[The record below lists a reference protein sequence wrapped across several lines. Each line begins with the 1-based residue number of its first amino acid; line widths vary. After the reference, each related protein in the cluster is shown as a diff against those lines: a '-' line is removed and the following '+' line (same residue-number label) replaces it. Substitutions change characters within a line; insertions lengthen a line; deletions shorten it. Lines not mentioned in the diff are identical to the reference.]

1 MTDPT
6 IDDTLRE
13 TYASLRGSF
22 ESDFTPPADANAG
35 SDAGA
40 AGDEG
45 LGDANADANS
55 DALSGSGDAG
65 DANAS
70 ADGDED
76 AGDAA
81 NASGEEEQQSQ
92 QATFRPPWKKAALAE
107 WEKLPDIARKEIE
120 RREADFHKGI
130 EQYKAGAQAS
140 QEFERAVAPYM
151 ATIQSLGVT
160 PTVAAAHLMNVDHQL
175 RYSAPQQKVGLLLKI
190 ASDYGVDINT
200 LATGIQQVAGER
212 VWEQQNPVDP
222 RMQQLQQRV
231 DQMQQQQFQTQQQ
244 AVTAEHSAIDT
255 EIAAFAA
262 DPDHE
267 HFGILQKDMAVL
279 LQNGLAKDLG
289 AAYDMAMRQNP
300 QTYQIWLAQQQQE
313 WDAQRK
319 AKVQKAKQAG
329 ANVVRPNGRASVPA
343 AQPKRT
349 MEEDIEAT
357 ARNLG
362 LIN

>member
-1 MTDPT
+1 MTDAVT

-22 ESDFTPPADANAG
+22 ESDFEAPAGGQQQDGGLGDGETVNEEVANPNQGAQEGQEGEGNAG
-35 SDAGA
+35 GGVEGEEG
-40 AGDEG
+40 AGDE
-45 LGDANADANS
+45 
-55 DALSGSGDAG
+55 
-65 DANAS
+65 
-70 ADGDED
+70 
-76 AGDAA
+76 
-81 NASGEEEQQSQ
+81 SGEQEGQQEAQ
-92 QATFRPPWKKAALAE
+92 TFRPPWKKAALAE
-107 WEKLPDIARKEIE
+107 WDKLPPMARAEIE
-120 RREADFHKGI
+120 RRENDFHKGI
-130 EQYKAGAQAS
+130 EQYKTGAQTA
-140 QEFERAVAPYM
+140 QEWDRAMQPYM
-151 ATIQSLGVT
+151 ATIQGFGVT
-160 PTVAAAHLMNVDHQL
+160 PQVAVQHLLATDHQL
-175 RYSAPQQKVGLLLKI
+175 RYAAAPQKIGTLLQI
-190 ASDYGVDINT
+190 ANSYGIDLQT
-200 LATGIQQVAGER
+200 LANGIQQIAGEQ
-212 VWEQQNPVDP
+212 VWQQQNPMDP

-231 DQMQQQQFQTQQQ
+231 DHLQQQQFQAQQQ
-244 AVTAEHSAIDT
+244 VQTAEHSAIDT

-279 LQNGLAKDLG
+279 LQNGLAKDLD

-329 ANVVRPNGRASVPA
+329 ANVVKPNGRASVPA

>member
-1 MTDPT
+1 MSD
-6 IDDTLRE
+6 IDETLRE
-13 TYASLRGSF
+13 TYANLRGSF
-22 ESDFTPPADANAG
+22 ESDFDAPA
-35 SDAGA
+35 
-40 AGDEG
+40 
-45 LGDANADANS
+45 ANADAQAENP
-55 DALSGSGDAG
+55 DDDDVDTGDAPNDVQTTPQD
-65 DANAS
+65 DANANAS
-70 ADGDED
+70 DADNQVAD
-76 AGDAA
+76 DAA
-81 NASGEEEQQSQ
+81 NASGDADQQQQ
-92 QATFRPPWKKAALAE
+92 QAAFRPPWKKAALAE
-107 WEKLPDIARKEIE
+107 WDKLPDIARKEIE

-190 ASDYGVDINT
+190 ANDYGVDINT
-200 LATGIQQVAGER
+200 LATGIQQIAGER

-231 DQMQQQQFQTQQQ
+231 DQLQQQQFQAQQQ
-244 AVTAEHSAIDT
+244 AVHAEHSAIDS

-267 HFGILQKDMAVL
+267 HFGLLQKDMAVL
-279 LQNGLAKDLG
+279 LQNGLAKSLDD
-289 AAYDMAMRQNP
+289 AYEMAMRQNP

-319 AKVQKAKQAG
+319 AKVAKAKQAG

-343 AQPKRT
+343 TNPTRT
-349 MEEDIEAT
+349 MEQDIEAT
-357 ARNLG
+357 ARALG
-362 LIN
+362 LLN